1 MNDVKH
7 FLASSIYGLKHGNC
21 GCCVGLWGQFR
32 LCTLPCSSHL
42 GHEASRQKE
51 QALSPCVVQE
61 AECVLGFCIEGR
73 GMGVGGRGGGELK
86 GEGDIAYA
94 LKQGCGITNACTWVI
109 HPWQPHKRS
118 CLLQSVGIRKR

>member
-1 MNDVKH
+1 M
-7 FLASSIYGLKHGNC
+7 
-21 GCCVGLWGQFR
+21 CVRTGSVLRGGVWGW
-32 LCTLPCSSHL
+32 
-42 GHEASRQKE
+42 
-51 QALSPCVVQE
+51 
-61 AECVLGFCIEGR
+61 EG
-73 GMGVGGRGGGELK
+73 GGGELK